1 VLIIQMT
8 IGSENFQYIAAQGPL
23 AVTAVDFW
31 QMVWESKANL
41 IIMVTSEVEND
52 RVKCFHYWP
61 PDEEPHGSI
70 AHGKFTV
77 SGQYCNDTGSTV
89 TRGFHLSHP
98 SEVEPRVVWQL
109 QFIGWPDHG
118 VPENP
123 ETFLNFIDEMGSLR
137 RHAISTSPPSKSS
150 PPTIVHCSAGVG
162 RTGVTILME
171 LLVTAIQQNERIS
184 IRRFLSHIRSQ
195 RMALVQ
201 TPGQYKFVYQA
212 ILSFLQRSKSN
223 RLI

>member
-1 VLIIQMT
+1 MVDI
-8 IGSENFQYIAAQGPL
+8 NFQL
-23 AVTAVDFW
+23 SLF
-31 QMVWESKANL
+31 L
-41 IIMVTSEVEND
+41 IKISIFNTSM
-52 RVKCFHYWP
+52 
-61 PDEEPHGSI
+61 
-70 AHGKFTV
+70 
-77 SGQYCNDTGSTV
+77 
-89 TRGFHLSHP
+89 LSHH
-98 SEVEPRVVWQL
+98 
-109 QFIGWPDHG
+109 PD
-118 VPENP
+118 
-123 ETFLNFIDEMGSLR
+123 FIDEMGSLR